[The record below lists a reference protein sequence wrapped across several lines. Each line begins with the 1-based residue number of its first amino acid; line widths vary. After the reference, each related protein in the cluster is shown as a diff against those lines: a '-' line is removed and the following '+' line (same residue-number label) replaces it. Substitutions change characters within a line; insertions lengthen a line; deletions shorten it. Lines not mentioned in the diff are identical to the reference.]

1 MTRLGYFLKVLVTIF
16 PTNVAQILGNIM
28 AYLKMLFLGKTD
40 VMTIWATLGKIGL
53 LSILSSGH
61 TGRHTYNEMRTF
73 AVIDVPSAV
82 AGQLLIKIIKINL
95 R

>member
-1 MTRLGYFLKVLVTIF
+1 MTIF

-53 LSILSSGH
+53 LFNLASGH
-61 TGRHTYNEMRTF
+61 TASGVLQSVVHLKPKKFN
-73 AVIDVPSAV
+73 
-82 AGQLLIKIIKINL
+82 K
-95 R
+95 